1 MVLPLKHNNQPGLTI
16 FVSDCDIQVFRKD
29 IFNKS
34 YFMINYYNKGIQEI
48 LSEFKTDATTG
59 LTTEEVSRKLE
70 EYGYNILTAK
80 RKKRFI
86 RMFLEQF
93 KSFMII
99 ILLIAASISGVVG
112 VMEGEGLLDTFV
124 ILGILLVNA
133 FVGAFQERKAESS
146 LEALKNLAAPETKVL
161 RNGVITEIATR
172 ELVPGDI
179 VILETGAVIPA
190 DLRLTESVNLKIQES
205 ALTGE
210 SVPVDK
216 HTDTLEGKEI
226 ALGDRINMAFSS
238 GMVTYGRGRGV
249 VTSTG
254 MQTEVGKIA
263 NMLQKTVD
271 TETPMSR
278 RLEQLGKVLGI
289 AALII
294 CVVIF
299 IVGVL
304 YGNSVLS
311 MFMTA
316 VSLAVAAIPE
326 GLPAVSTVVLAI
338 GVQRMVKRNAI
349 IRTLP
354 SVETLGSATV
364 ICSDKTGT
372 LTQNKMTVVEAY
384 VNHKRDVIN
393 RATPSTV
400 LNEEENR
407 LLSISVLCADAHVR
421 TTEDGKFEYVGDP
434 TETALLDFGILYGM
448 YKDNIEKEFPRVAEI
463 PFDSER
469 KRMTTVNRLSEQS
482 TRVNVKGGLDEVLSV
497 CDKIIINGKVRPAL
511 PDDLEKIR
519 NANEEMADSA
529 LRVLAMAYKDLPE
542 APKNVHIGE
551 LESGLIFIG
560 LLGMIDP
567 ARPEVID
574 AVARCNTAGIRP
586 VMITGDHKSTAMAIA
601 RKVGIF
607 RDGDLVITGAELEKL
622 SEEEF
627 AANVARYSVY
637 ARVAPEHKVRI
648 VKAWQHHDEVVAMTG
663 DGVNDAPALKQAD
676 IGAAMGIVGTDVA
689 KGAADMVLTD
699 DNFATIVSAVEEG
712 RRIYDNILKAI
723 QFLLSTNIGE
733 IFLLLVTSIFN
744 LGTPLLPIHILW
756 VNLVTDSL
764 PALALSVD
772 PADKGIMDR
781 KPRNSKK
788 GFMTKGMI
796 WRIMYQGI
804 MIGAIPLAAFLIG
817 LREGGLILGQTMAF
831 ATLMFAQLV
840 HVRNLHSN
848 TKSSLAISP
857 LRNKPLIGA
866 IFVSAGLALVVL
878 LVPPV
883 REAFRLTA
891 LDGKH
896 WLAVALMSL
905 IPIFVVDIFKL
916 FRINTTEDEKG

>member
-1 MVLPLKHNNQPGLTI
+1 M
-16 FVSDCDIQVFRKD
+16 IQ
-29 IFNKS
+29 
-34 YFMINYYNKGIQEI
+34 YYNREFSEI
-48 LSEFKTDATTG
+48 ISSLKTDTTTG
-59 LTTEEVSRKLE
+59 LRTDEVKRRLG
-70 EYGYNILTAK
+70 EYGYNQLDSK
-80 RKKRFI
+80 RRKSFVV
-86 RMFLEQF
+86 MFLEQF

-99 ILLIAASISGVVG
+99 ILLIAAAISGVVG
-112 VMEGEGLLDTFV
+112 VMEGEGLLDTYV
-124 ILGILLVNA
+124 ILGILIVNA
-133 FVGAFQERKAESS
+133 FVGAFQERKAETS
-146 LEALKNLAAPETKVL
+146 LEALKSLAAPLTKVL
-161 RNGVITEIATR
+161 RDGVIKEVLTR

-179 VILETGAVIPA
+179 IILETGAIIPA
-190 DLRLTESVNLKIQES
+190 DLRLTEAVNLKIQES

-210 SVPVDK
+210 SVPVEK
-216 HTDTLEGKEI
+216 HTDAIKEEDV

-249 VTSTG
+249 VIATG
-254 MQTEVGKIA
+254 MKSEVGKIA
-263 NMLQKTVD
+263 NLLQEAVE
-271 TETPMSR
+271 TETPMSK
-278 RLEQLGKVLGI
+278 RLEQLGKLLGT

-294 CVVIF
+294 CALIF
-299 IVGVL
+299 VVGVL
-304 YGNSVLS
+304 YGNSIIS

-354 SVETLGSATV
+354 SVETLGSTTV

-384 VNHKRDVIN
+384 VNHKKDVIN
-393 RATPSTV
+393 RSAPATV
-400 LNEEENR
+400 LNKEENR
-407 LLSISVLCADAHVR
+407 LLAIAVLCADAQVR
-421 TTEDGKFEYVGDP
+421 NNDNGKYEFTGDP

-448 YKDNIEKEFPRVAEI
+448 FKDAVEKKFPRIAEI

-469 KRMTTVNRLSEQS
+469 KRMTTVNRISESS
-482 TRVNVKGGLDEVLSV
+482 TRINVKGGLDEVLSV
-497 CDKIIINGKVRPAL
+497 CDKIIIHG
-511 PDDLEKIR
+511 KIR
-519 NANEEMADSA
+519 PIVNEDKKLILLANESMANSA

-542 APKNVHIGE
+542 APRNVQIGD
-551 LESGLIFIG
+551 LENGLIFIG
-560 LLGMIDP
+560 MLGMIDP
-567 ARPEVID
+567 ARPEVIE

-601 RKVGIF
+601 REIGIF
-607 RDGDLVITGAELEKL
+607 KEGDTAITGAELEKL
-622 SEEEF
+622 SDEEF
-627 AANVARYSVY
+627 ASNVSKYAVY

-648 VKAWQHHDEVVAMTG
+648 VKAWQNHGEVVAMTG
-663 DGVNDAPALKQAD
+663 DGVNDAPALKVAD

-733 IFLLLVTSIFN
+733 IFLLLITSIFN

-772 PADKGIMDR
+772 PAEKDIMNR

-788 GFMTKGMI
+788 GFMTNGMV

-804 MIGAIPLAAFLIG
+804 MIGAIPLAAFIVG
-817 LREGGLILGQTMAF
+817 LREQGVALGQTMAF
-831 ATLMFAQLV
+831 ATLMFAQLA

-848 TKSSLAISP
+848 TRSSLAISP
-857 LRNKPLIGA
+857 FKNIPLILA
-866 IFVSAGLALVVL
+866 IAVSAGLALIVL
-878 LVPPV
+878 LIPPI
-883 REAFRLTA
+883 RDAFSLTE

-905 IPIFVVDIFKL
+905 IPILVVDIFKL
-916 FRINTTEDEKG
+916 FRINTTRDERIK

>member
-1 MVLPLKHNNQPGLTI
+1 MTN
-16 FVSDCDIQVFRKD
+16 F
-29 IFNKS
+29 FN
-34 YFMINYYNKGIQEI
+34 QEI
-48 LSEFKTDATTG
+48 KEILDNLQTPETTG
-59 LTTEEVSRKLE
+59 LTTEEVKRRLGK
-70 EYGYNILTAK
+70 YGYNQLSTK
-80 RKKRFI
+80 RKRSFFQMYI
-86 RMFLEQF
+86 AQF

-99 ILLIAASISGVVG
+99 ILLIAAAISGVVG
-112 VMEGEGLLDTFV
+112 VIEGEGLLDTFV
-124 ILGILLVNA
+124 ILVILILNA

-146 LEALKNLAAPETKVL
+146 LEALKKLAAPETKVL
-161 RNGVITEIATR
+161 RDGIITEIPTR

-179 VILETGAVIPA
+179 VILETGEIIPA
-190 DLRLTESVNLKIQES
+190 DLRLIEAVNLKIQES

-210 SVPVDK
+210 SVPVEK
-216 HTDTLEGKEI
+216 QTATLTGDDI
-226 ALGDRINMAFSS
+226 ALGDRINMAFAS
-238 GMVTYGRGRGV
+238 GIVTYGRGRGV
-249 VTSTG
+249 VVTTG

-263 NMLQKTVD
+263 DLLQQTVD
-271 TETPMSR
+271 TETPMSK

-294 CVVIF
+294 CAVIF
-299 IVGVL
+299 IVGIL
-304 YGNSVLS
+304 YGNSIIT

-393 RATPSTV
+393 RTTPSV
-400 LNEEENR
+400 ELNEEEER
-407 LLSISVLCADAHVR
+407 LLSISVLCADAQFSIN
-421 TTEDGKFEYVGDP
+421 EDGKYEFTGDP
-434 TETALLDFGILYGM
+434 TETALIDFGILYGL
-448 YKDNIEKEFPRVAEI
+448 YKDELEKNYPRVAEI

-469 KRMTTVNRLSEQS
+469 KRMTTVNRIDDKS

-497 CDKIIINGKVRPAL
+497 CNKINIHGEVRSIT
-511 PDDLEKIR
+511 DEDVEKIR
-519 NANEEMADSA
+519 NTNESMANSA
-529 LRVLAMAYKDLPE
+529 LRILAMAYENLPE
-542 APKNVHIGE
+542 APQHVEIGE
-551 LESGLIFIG
+551 LENGLIFMG

-574 AVARCNTAGIRP
+574 AVAKCNAAGIRP
-586 VMITGDHKSTAMAIA
+586 VMITGDHQSTAMAIA
-601 RKVGIF
+601 DEIGIY
-607 RDGDLVITGAELEKL
+607 REGDLAITGTDLEKL
-622 SEEEF
+622 SEEELNE
-627 AANVARYSVY
+627 NVIRYSVY

-648 VKAWQHHDEVVAMTG
+648 VKAWQRHDEVVAMTG

-733 IFLLLVTSIFN
+733 IFLLLITSILN
-744 LGTPLLPIHILW
+744 LGMPLLPIHILW

-772 PADKGIMDR
+772 PAEENIMSR

-788 GFMTKGMI
+788 GFMTRGMV

-804 MIGAIPLAAFLIG
+804 MIGTIPLVAYIIG
-817 LREGGLILGQTMAF
+817 LRDGGQILGQTMAF
-831 ATLMFAQLV
+831 TTLMFAQLI

-848 TKSSLAISP
+848 TRSSLAISP
-857 LRNKPLIGA
+857 LKNKPLIGA
-866 IFVSAGLALVVL
+866 ILASAGLALVVL
-878 LVPPV
+878 LIPPV
-883 REAFRLTA
+883 CNAFRLTA
-891 LDGKH
+891 MDGKH
-896 WLAVALMSL
+896 WILVILMSL
-905 IPIFVVDIFKL
+905 IPILVVDIFKL
-916 FRINTTEDEKG
+916 FGINTTRDEKNN

>member
-1 MVLPLKHNNQPGLTI
+1 MAKYFNL
-16 FVSDCDIQVFRKD
+16 DISTTVKQL
-29 IFNKS
+29 N
-34 YFMINYYNKGIQEI
+34 
-48 LSEFKTDATTG
+48 TDATTG
-59 LTTEEVSRKLE
+59 LRTDEVKRRLE
-70 EYGYNILTAK
+70 EHGYNQLLSK
-80 RKKRFI
+80 RRKSFAA
-86 RMFLEQF
+86 MFFGQF

-99 ILLIAASISGVVG
+99 ILLIAAVISGVVG

-124 ILGILLVNA
+124 ILGILVLNA
-133 FVGAFQERKAESS
+133 FVGAFQERKAETS
-146 LEALKNLAAPETKVL
+146 LEALKSLAAPLTKVL
-161 RNGVITEIATR
+161 RDGVIKEVPTKDI
-172 ELVPGDI
+172 VPGDV

-190 DLRLTESVNLKIQES
+190 DIRLTEAVNLKIQES

-216 HTDTLEGKEI
+216 ITDPLTVTDP

-249 VTSTG
+249 VVSTG
-254 MQTEVGKIA
+254 MLTEVGKIA
-263 NMLQKTVD
+263 NMLQHTDD

-278 RLEQLGKVLGI
+278 RLEQLGKILGT

-294 CVVIF
+294 CGVIF
-299 IVGVL
+299 IVGIL
-304 YGNSVLS
+304 YGNSLMS

-372 LTQNKMTVVEAY
+372 LTQNKMTIVEAY
-384 VNHKRDVIN
+384 VNHKHDVIN
-393 RATPSTV
+393 RASPATV
-400 LNEEENR
+400 LNEEEKR
-407 LLSISVLCADAHVR
+407 LLLISVLCADARVR
-421 TTEDGKFEYVGDP
+421 TNEDGKFDYTGDP
-434 TETALLDFGILYGM
+434 TETALLDFGILYNM
-448 YKDNIEKEFPRVAEI
+448 HKDTVEKEFPRVAEI

-469 KRMTTVNRLSEQS
+469 KRMTTVNRMKENS
-482 TRVNVKGGLDEVLSV
+482 TRVNVKGGLEEVLSV
-497 CDKIIINGKVRPAL
+497 CDKIIIEGNVRAITG
-511 PDDLEKIR
+511 DDLEKIR
-519 NANEEMADSA
+519 SANDRMTDSA
-529 LRVLAMAYKDLPE
+529 LRVLAMAYKDCPS
-542 APKNVHIGE
+542 APSNVSIGD
-551 LESGLIFIG
+551 LENGLIFIG
-560 LLGMIDP
+560 MLGMIDP

-574 AVARCNTAGIRP
+574 AVALCRTAGIRP
-586 VMITGDHKSTAMAIA
+586 VMITGDHKGTAMAIA
-601 RKVGIF
+601 REIGIF
-607 RDGDLVITGAELEKL
+607 REGDTAITGAELEKL
-622 SEEEF
+622 SEEELRE
-627 AANVARYSVY
+627 NVARYSVY

-648 VKAWQHHDEVVAMTG
+648 VKAWQSHSEVVAMTG

-723 QFLLSTNIGE
+723 TFLLSTNIGE
-733 IFLLLVTSIFN
+733 IFLLLVTSVFN
-744 LGTPLLPIHILW
+744 LGIPLLPIHILW

-764 PALALSVD
+764 PALALSID
-772 PADKGIMDR
+772 PAEPNIMNR

-788 GFMTKGMI
+788 GFMTNGMI
-796 WRIMYQGI
+796 WRVVYMGI
-804 MIGAIPLAAFLIG
+804 MIGAIPLVAFIAG
-817 LREGGLILGQTMAF
+817 LREQGVELGQTMAF

-848 TKSSLAISP
+848 TRSSLAISP
-857 LRNKPLIGA
+857 FKNLPLVGA
-866 IFVSAGLALVVL
+866 ILVSAGLALVVL
-878 LVPPV
+878 LIPPV
-883 REAFRLTA
+883 RDAFSLVE

-896 WLAVALMSL
+896 WLIVGLMSL
-905 IPIFVVDIFKL
+905 LPILVVDIFKL
-916 FRINTTEDEKG
+916 LRINTTRDERND

>member
-1 MVLPLKHNNQPGLTI
+1 
-16 FVSDCDIQVFRKD
+16 
-29 IFNKS
+29 
-34 YFMINYYNKGIQEI
+34 MIPFYTQEF
-48 LSEFKTDATTG
+48 SEIISSLKTDTSTG
-59 LTTEEVSRKLE
+59 LSTDEVKRRVLE
-70 EYGYNILTAK
+70 FGYNQLASK
-80 RKKRFI
+80 RRKRFVI
-86 RMFLEQF
+86 TFLEQF

-99 ILLIAASISGVVG
+99 ILLIAAVISGVVG
-112 VMEGEGLLDTFV
+112 VMEGEGLLDTYV
-124 ILGILLVNA
+124 ILGILVVNA
-133 FVGAFQERKAESS
+133 FVGAFQERKAETS
-146 LEALKNLAAPETKVL
+146 LEALKSLAAPLTKVL
-161 RNGVITEIATR
+161 RDGVVKEVLTR
-172 ELVPGDI
+172 DLVPGDI
-179 VILETGAVIPA
+179 IILETGAIIPA
-190 DLRLTESVNLKIQES
+190 DLRLIEAINLKIQES

-210 SVPVDK
+210 SVPVEK
-216 HTDTLEGKEI
+216 HTDALSEEDV

-249 VTSTG
+249 VIGTG
-254 MQTEVGKIA
+254 MGTEVGKIA
-263 NMLQKTVD
+263 NLLQETVE
-271 TETPMSR
+271 TETPMSN
-278 RLEQLGKVLGI
+278 RLEQLGKLLGI

-294 CVVIF
+294 CAVIF

-304 YGNSVLS
+304 YGNSIMS

-384 VNHKRDVIN
+384 VNHKKDIIN
-393 RATPSTV
+393 RAAPATV
-400 LNEEENR
+400 LNKEEKR
-407 LLSISVLCADAHVR
+407 LLAIAVLCADAQVR
-421 TTEDGKFEYVGDP
+421 TNDDGGFEFTGDP
-434 TETALLDFGILYGM
+434 TETALIDFGILYGM
-448 YKDNIEKEFPRVAEI
+448 HKDAVEKKYPRIAEI

-469 KRMTTVNRLSEQS
+469 KRMTTVNSMSESS
-482 TRVNVKGGLDEVLSV
+482 TRINVKGGLDEVLSV
-497 CDKIIINGKVRPAL
+497 CDKIIIHG
-511 PDDLEKIR
+511 KIR
-519 NANEEMADSA
+519 PIVDDDKKQIILANETMANSA
-529 LRVLAMAYKDLPE
+529 LRILAMAYKDLPE
-542 APKNVHIGE
+542 APRNFQIDD
-551 LESGLIFIG
+551 LEKGLIFIG
-560 LLGMIDP
+560 MLGMIDP
-567 ARPEVID
+567 ARPEVIE

-601 RKVGIF
+601 REIGIF
-607 RDGDLVITGAELEKL
+607 KEGDTAITGAELEKL
-622 SEEEF
+622 SDEQF
-627 AANVARYSVY
+627 AKNVSKYAVY

-648 VKAWQHHDEVVAMTG
+648 VKAWQSHGEVVAMTG

-772 PADKGIMDR
+772 PAEKGIMNR

-788 GFMTKGMI
+788 GFMTNGMV

-804 MIGAIPLAAFLIG
+804 MIGAIPLAAFIIG
-817 LREGGLILGQTMAF
+817 LREQGVALGQTMAF
-831 ATLMFAQLV
+831 ATLMFAQLA

-848 TKSSLAISP
+848 TRSSLAISP
-857 LRNKPLIGA
+857 LKNIPLIVAIGVSGA
-866 IFVSAGLALVVL
+866 LALIVL
-878 LVPPV
+878 LIPPI
-883 REAFRLTA
+883 RDAFSLTA

-905 IPIFVVDIFKL
+905 IPVLVVDIFKL
-916 FRINTTEDEKG
+916 FRINTTRDERIR

>member
-1 MVLPLKHNNQPGLTI
+1 M
-16 FVSDCDIQVFRKD
+16 IQF
-29 IFNKS
+29 
-34 YFMINYYNKGIQEI
+34 YNQEI
-48 LSEFKTDATTG
+48 SEIINSFKTDTDTG
-59 LTTEEVSRKLE
+59 LRTDEIQRRLG
-70 EYGYNILTAK
+70 EYGYNQLAS
-80 RKKRFI
+80 KKKKSFV
-86 RMFLEQF
+86 RMFFEQF

-99 ILLIAASISGVVG
+99 ILLIAAAISGVVG
-112 VMEGEGLLDTFV
+112 VMDGEGLLDTLV
-124 ILGILLVNA
+124 ILGILILNA
-133 FVGAFQERKAESS
+133 FVGAFQERKAETS
-146 LEALKNLAAPETKVL
+146 LEALKSLAAPISKVL
-161 RNGVITEIATR
+161 RDGVIKEIPSR

-190 DLRLTESVNLKIQES
+190 DLRLTEAVNLKIQES
-205 ALTGE
+205 SLTGE
-210 SVPVDK
+210 SVPVEK
-216 HTDTLEGKEI
+216 QTDALQGEDF
-226 ALGDRINMAFSS
+226 ALGDRNNMAFSS
-238 GMVTYGRGRGV
+238 GMVTYGRGRGIV
-249 VTSTG
+249 ILTG
-254 MQTEVGKIA
+254 MKTEVGKIA
-263 NMLQKTVD
+263 NMLQETVE

-278 RLEQLGKVLGI
+278 RLEQLGKVLGT

-294 CVVIF
+294 CAVIF

-304 YGNSVLS
+304 YGNSAMS

-393 RATPSTV
+393 RAAPATV

-407 LLSISVLCADAHVR
+407 LLAISVLCADARVR
-421 TTEDGKFEYVGDP
+421 TNEDGKFEFTGDP
-434 TETALLDFGILYGM
+434 TETALIDFGILYGM
-448 YKDNIEKEFPRVAEI
+448 FKEDVERRFPRVAEI

-469 KRMTTVNRLSEQS
+469 KRMTTVNQMSES
-482 TRVNVKGGLDEVLSV
+482 NTRINVKGGLDEVLSV
-497 CDKIIINGKVRPAL
+497 CDKIIIHGNIRPIT
-511 PDDLEKIR
+511 PDDKRQILQ
-519 NANEEMADSA
+519 ANETMANSA
-529 LRVLAMAYKDLPE
+529 LRVLAMAYRDLQEP
-542 APKNVHIGE
+542 PQNVHIGE
-551 LESGLIFIG
+551 LEKDLIFIG
-560 LLGMIDP
+560 MLGMIDP

-574 AVARCNTAGIRP
+574 AVAKCNAAGIRP
-586 VMITGDHKSTAMAIA
+586 VMITGDHKSTALAIA
-601 RKVGIF
+601 REIGIYKE
-607 RDGDLVITGAELEKL
+607 GDNAITGAELEKL
-622 SEEEF
+622 SDEEF
-627 AANVARYSVY
+627 TENVAKYSVY

-648 VKAWQHHDEVVAMTG
+648 VKAWQKHDEVVAMTG

-744 LGTPLLPIHILW
+744 LGNPLLPIHILW

-772 PADKGIMDR
+772 PAEKGIMNR

-788 GFMTKGMI
+788 GFMTNGMV
-796 WRIMYQGI
+796 WRVMYQGI
-804 MIGAIPLAAFLIG
+804 MIGAIPLAAFIIG
-817 LREGGLILGQTMAF
+817 RNEQGVALGQTMAF

-848 TKSSLAISP
+848 TRSSLAISP
-857 LRNKPLIGA
+857 LKNLSLIVA
-866 IFVSAGLALVVL
+866 IAVSAGLALIVL
-878 LVPPV
+878 LIPPI
-883 REAFRLTA
+883 RDAFSLTA
-891 LDGKH
+891 MDGKH
-896 WLAVALMSL
+896 WLAVVLMSL
-905 IPIFVVDIFKL
+905 IPLLVVDIFKL
-916 FRINTTEDEKG
+916 FRINTTRDEKIS

>member
-1 MVLPLKHNNQPGLTI
+1 M
-16 FVSDCDIQVFRKD
+16 IQF
-29 IFNKS
+29 
-34 YFMINYYNKGIQEI
+34 YNQEI
-48 LSEFKTDATTG
+48 SEIISGLKTDKAAG
-59 LTTEEVSRKLE
+59 LRTDEVKRRLV
-70 EYGYNILTAK
+70 EYGYNQLASK
-80 RKKRFI
+80 RRKSFAV
-86 RMFLEQF
+86 MFLEQF

-99 ILLIAASISGVVG
+99 ILLIAAVISGVVG
-112 VMEGEGLLDTFV
+112 IIEGEGLLDTYV
-124 ILGILLVNA
+124 ILGILVLNA
-133 FVGAFQERKAESS
+133 FVGAFQEQKAETS
-146 LEALKNLAAPETKVL
+146 LEALKSLSAPLTRVL
-161 RNGVITEIATR
+161 RDGVIKEVLTR

-179 VILETGAVIPA
+179 IILETGAVIPA
-190 DLRLTESVNLKIQES
+190 DLRLTEAFNLKIQES

-210 SVPVDK
+210 SVPVEK
-216 HTDTLEGKEI
+216 HTDVLYSDDV

-249 VTSTG
+249 VIATG
-254 MQTEVGKIA
+254 MKTEVGKIA
-263 NMLQKTVD
+263 NMLQETVD
-271 TETPMSR
+271 TETPMRR
-278 RLEQLGKVLGI
+278 RLEQLGKVLGT

-294 CVVIF
+294 CAVIF

-304 YGNSVLS
+304 YGNSVIS

-338 GVQRMVKRNAI
+338 GVQRMIKRNAI
-349 IRTLP
+349 IRTLS

-384 VNHKRDVIN
+384 VNHKKDVIN
-393 RATPSTV
+393 RAAPATV
-400 LNEEENR
+400 LNKEENR
-407 LLSISVLCADAHVR
+407 LLAIAVLCADAQVR
-421 TTEDGKFEYVGDP
+421 SNEDGKFEFTGDP
-434 TETALLDFGILYGM
+434 TETALLDFGILYGIH
-448 YKDNIEKEFPRVAEI
+448 KDDVEKKFPRIAEI

-469 KRMTTVNRLSEQS
+469 KRMTTVNRMSETS
-482 TRVNVKGGLDEVLSV
+482 TRINVKGGLDEVLSV
-497 CDKIIINGKVRPAL
+497 CDKIIIYGRIRSIDA
-511 PDDLEKIR
+511 DDKQQILQ
-519 NANEEMADSA
+519 ANETMANSA

-542 APKNVHIGE
+542 APQLVQIGE
-551 LESGLIFIG
+551 LENGLIFIG

-574 AVARCNTAGIRP
+574 AVAKCNSAGIKP

-601 RKVGIF
+601 GEIGIYKE
-607 RDGDLVITGAELEKL
+607 GDNVITGAELEKL
-622 SEEEF
+622 SDEEF
-627 AANVARYSVY
+627 TENVAKYSVY

-648 VKAWQHHDEVVAMTG
+648 VKAWQSHDEVVAMTG

-733 IFLLLVTSIFN
+733 IFLLLVTSVFN
-744 LGTPLLPIHILW
+744 MGTPLLPIHILW

-772 PADKGIMDR
+772 PAEEGIMKR

-788 GFMTKGMI
+788 GFMTKGMV

-804 MIGAIPLAAFLIG
+804 MIGAIPLAAFIIG
-817 LREGGLILGQTMAF
+817 LREQGVALGQTMAF

-848 TKSSLAISP
+848 TKSSLAIS
-857 LRNKPLIGA
+857 LFKNMPLIGA
-866 IFVSAGLALVVL
+866 IAASAALALIVL
-878 LVPPV
+878 LIPPI
-883 REAFRLTA
+883 RDAFSLTA

-896 WLAVALMSL
+896 WLAVILMSL
-905 IPIFVVDIFKL
+905 IPIVVVDIFKL
-916 FRINTTEDEKG
+916 FRINTTRDERKN